1 MAQAAVDDWW
11 KLSDHLVMKYNDGYV
26 NASGERDSVGY
37 PQEWLDLVGY
47 GKKKILKKANKPTE
61 N

>member
-1 MAQAAVDDWW
+1 
-11 KLSDHLVMKYNDGYV
+11 MKYNDGYV
-26 NASGERDSVGY
+26 NSSGERKSVGY

-47 GKKKILKKANKPTE
+47 GEKKILKKAKKPTE